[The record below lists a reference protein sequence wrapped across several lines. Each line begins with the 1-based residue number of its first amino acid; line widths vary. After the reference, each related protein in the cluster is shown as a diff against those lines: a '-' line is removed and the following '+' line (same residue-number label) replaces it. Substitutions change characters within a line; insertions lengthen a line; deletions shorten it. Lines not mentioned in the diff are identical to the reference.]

1 MLKSMVRKNFLYFA
15 ILIGNFTINLE
26 LKLATQKTN
35 LKLFIMVPITAEYKG
50 ELRTEAVHTK
60 SGKTII
66 TDAPPDNNG
75 KGDAFSPTD
84 LVCAALSS
92 CMMTIMGMLAER
104 EGIDLGGLKS
114 DVVKIMASNPR
125 RIAEIQVVFSHE
137 NLRATDVQKEKLKRA
152 ALTCPVA
159 LSLHDSI
166 KQNVT
171 FNF

>member
-1 MLKSMVRKNFLYFA
+1 M
-15 ILIGNFTINLE
+15 T
-26 LKLATQKTN
+26 
-35 LKLFIMVPITAEYKG
+35 PITVDYQG
-50 ELRTEAVHTK
+50 GLRTEGTHTK
-60 SGKTII
+60 SGKKII

-75 KGDAFSPTD
+75 RGEAFSPTD

-104 EGIDLGGLKS
+104 EGIDLTGMHS

-125 RIAEIQVVFSHE
+125 KIAEIQVTFSQD
-137 NLRATDVQKEKLKRA
+137 NLIATDVQKEKLKRA

-159 LSLHDSI
+159 LSLNDSV
-166 KQNVT
+166 KQTVT